1 MSLRKRIFLWL
12 AGGLAGLV
20 LLLGI
25 TAVFVLQSS
34 WFFDKVR
41 QLIIGTV
48 ETATG
53 GRAEVASF
61 RFDWRQLRAEVR
73 GFVLHGTEPANKPPL
88 FRAESVVVDLKLVSI
103 VR

>member
-1 MSLRKRIFLWL
+1 MSLGKRIFLWA

-20 LLLGI
+20 LVLGI

-53 GRAEVASF
+53 GRVEVASF
-61 RFDWRQLRAEVR
+61 RFDWRHLRAEGR
-73 GFVLHGTEPANKPPL
+73 GFVPHGTEPGDQPPL
-88 FRAESVVVDLKLVSI
+88 LPARSPVGEPEVVVLL
-103 VR
+103 